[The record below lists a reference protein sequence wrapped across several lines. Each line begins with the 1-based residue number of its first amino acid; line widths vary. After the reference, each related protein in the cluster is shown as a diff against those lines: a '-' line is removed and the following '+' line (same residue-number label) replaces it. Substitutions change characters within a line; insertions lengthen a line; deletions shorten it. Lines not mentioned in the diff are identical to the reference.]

1 MYSPFIGSIL
11 MQLQRIHILKVIIKI
26 SLFSKSFTQNIT
38 QWHATLYK
46 LFTLSCKKHISSAAY
61 KGTHYFQLISY
72 MLRTTRQ
79 LVICACFC
87 HGRVFYSYTAIQIT
101 RLKLI
106 RNISEVIEGMGWLRL
121 VFETQYMCY
130 VVTEMLMYVVI
141 ISELIFDC
149 V

>member
-1 MYSPFIGSIL
+1 M
-11 MQLQRIHILKVIIKI
+11 
-26 SLFSKSFTQNIT
+26 
-38 QWHATLYK
+38 
-46 LFTLSCKKHISSAAY
+46 
-61 KGTHYFQLISY
+61 
-72 MLRTTRQ
+72 
-79 LVICACFC
+79 CACFS

-141 ISELIFDC
+141 ISELIFDY